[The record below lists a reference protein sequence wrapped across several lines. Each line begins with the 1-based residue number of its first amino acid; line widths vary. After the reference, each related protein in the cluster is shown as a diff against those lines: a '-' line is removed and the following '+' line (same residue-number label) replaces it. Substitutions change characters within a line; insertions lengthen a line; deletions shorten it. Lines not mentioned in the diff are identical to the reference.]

1 MEEEKWLQT
10 DQYLNFHCK
19 EGDCRNSCCEG
30 WQIAVSMQ
38 DYFRV
43 IGMECSEELH
53 RKVEC
58 AFRVPQS
65 PSPQRYRLISPNYLG
80 RCPLHDESGL
90 CMLHRDLGPESL
102 PEICRMYPR
111 NLKQFGD
118 ERRACCS
125 NSCEAVIEDLMRDAP
140 VQFIW
145 GKMDAAPECA
155 VEASA
160 AELALGRECAAILQ
174 REEIHIGDRLARV
187 CGRLSG
193 REFEVRADRMQ
204 AGLWALL
211 DALKVEMENV
221 ESLRHYG
228 ADALNRYGG
237 GDSAALCRY
246 REDLKCMESAFPAWA
261 RWFENILLNHFFY
274 ENLPCADARL
284 SAADVCHGLCL
295 LFGAM
300 RALSAAYLIRHP
312 GQADFADVLAGIF
325 RAVEHSPFYYNA
337 RVLVAE
343 PENLL
348 AL

>member
-19 EGDCRNSCCEG
+19 EGACRNSCCEG

-53 RKVEC
+53 RKLEC
-58 AFRVPQS
+58 AFRVPQM
-65 PSPQRYRLISPNYLG
+65 PSPERYRLISPNYLG
-80 RCPLHDESGL
+80 KCPLHDESGL
-90 CMLHRDLGPESL
+90 CMLHRDLGPQAL

-125 NSCEAVIEDLMRDAP
+125 NSCEAVIEDWMRDEP
-140 VQFIW
+140 IRFSW
-145 GKMDAAPECA
+145 GELDAAPECA

-160 AELALGRECAAILQ
+160 ADLALGRECAAILQ
-174 REEIHIGDRLARV
+174 REDMKLKDRLA
-187 CGRLSG
+187 CACTRLSG
-193 REFEVRADRMQ
+193 KKYEVRADQVQ
-204 AGLWALL
+204 AGLWTLL
-211 DALKVEMENV
+211 DALRVEMENIS
-221 ESLRHYG
+221 SLRRFG
-228 ADALNRYGG
+228 EDALIRYGG
-237 GDSAALCRY
+237 ENGAALRRY
-246 REDLKCMESAFPAWA
+246 REDINCMESAFPAWE
-261 RWFENILLNHFFY
+261 RWFENILLNHLFY

-284 SAADVCHGLCL
+284 GAADVCHGLCL
-295 LFGAM
+295 LYGAM
-300 RALSAAYLIRHP
+300 RAFSAAYLIRHP
-312 GQADFADVLAGIF
+312 SRADFADVLAGIF

-337 RVLVAE
+337 RVLVE
-343 PENLL
+343 KPENLL